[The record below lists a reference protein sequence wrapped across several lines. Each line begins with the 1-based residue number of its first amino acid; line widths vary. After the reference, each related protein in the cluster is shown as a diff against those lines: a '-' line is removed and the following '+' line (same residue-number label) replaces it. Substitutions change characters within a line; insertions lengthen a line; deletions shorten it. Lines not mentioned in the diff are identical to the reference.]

1 MGYALQAELNKNL
14 TLAAWIRTTNSS
26 RREAIIAKYDTAI
39 GYGYVL
45 RTTAAGRLEL
55 EVGTYNAVV
64 YGDKIATDVATIN
77 DGQWHHVAVTISLND
92 TYRFMSMA
100 S

>member
-1 MGYALQAELNKNL
+1 MAYALQAELNKNL

-45 RTTAAGRLEL
+45 RTTAAGEAGIGGR
-55 EVGTYNAVV
+55 
-64 YGDKIATDVATIN
+64 
-77 DGQWHHVAVTISLND
+77 HVQRRGVW
-92 TYRFMSMA
+92 R
-100 S
+100 